1 MADDDIDI
9 YGDDFE
15 FETAGIPADPGLP
28 QQQVNAQDN
37 TMNEYDTDNKTDQPS
52 GAIQTHTTRAQ
63 EVVGMKRSRDEEPED
78 RKPSITGNGPNLPAK
93 PNENPIRSN
102 GKAIQPFMPNAPA
115 AVSAAQKNP
124 NGADAL
130 YIGDL
135 NWWTTDEDLRQVAL
149 SIQVP
154 LELKDISFSEHKV
167 NGKSKGSAYVECHS
181 PDHATTLKTWFDS
194 NELQGKHANVT
205 FTNSS
210 NGNPFRTLPKA
221 EPLNRVAGRDGMQGN
236 QMNRPNNNMRTGGPM
251 PPNVNNNNNG
261 TAMQTLRPMNT
272 GGGMS
277 PGVGVGVMN
286 PGMMGMGNGMGG
298 MNMMGMGGGMGGMGM
313 NSMPSGMMGAGMG
326 MNGMGT
332 GMGGGMM
339 GPGMGMNGMGGMGR
353 GGMMGMPFNN
363 NAMGGMGRGMMNGG
377 GMRGNMMGP
386 PGVGAG
392 GAMGRGM
399 GGMAGMGGMGMGMGM
414 GGHTN
419 PSFVNGGGAGPAKRF
434 KVEEN

>member
-15 FETAGIPADPGLP
+15 FENAGLPADP
-28 QQQVNAQDN
+28 QDN
-37 TMNEYDTDNKTDQPS
+37 NTNEYDTDVKTEQPTS
-52 GAIQTHTTRAQ
+52 SISTHTTRAQ
-63 EVVGMKRSRDEEPED
+63 EVVGTKRTREDESED
-78 RKPSITGNGPNLPAK
+78 RKPQMSGNGPNLPAK

-115 AVSAAQKNP
+115 TVSAAQKNP

-149 SIQVP
+149 SVQVP

-167 NGKSKGSAYVECHS
+167 NGKSKGIAYVECHS
-181 PDHATTLKTWFDS
+181 ADYATTLKTWFDS

-221 EPLNRVAGRDGMQGN
+221 EPPNRVAGRDGMQAN
-236 QMNRPNNNMRTGGPM
+236 QMNRPINNLRPGGLMQPNNNNMQGI
-251 PPNVNNNNNG
+251 
-261 TAMQTLRPMNT
+261 RPMNT
-272 GGGMS
+272 GGVGVGVGGIN
-277 PGVGVGVMN
+277 PGVGGVGVGVMN
-286 PGMMGMGNGMGG
+286 PAAMMGMGNGMG
-298 MNMMGMGGGMGGMGM
+298 MNMMGMGGGMGINGMGGG
-313 NSMPSGMMGAGMG
+313 MPGGMMGAGMG
-326 MNGMGT
+326 MNGMGG
-332 GMGGGMM
+332 GMGAGMM
-339 GPGMGMNGMGGMGR
+339 GAGMGMNGMGGMGR

-363 NAMGGMGRGMMNGG
+363 NGMGGIGRGMMNGG
-377 GMRGNMMGP
+377 GMRGNMMGG
-386 PGVGAG
+386 GVG
-392 GAMGRGM
+392 R
-399 GGMAGMGGMGMGMGM
+399 GGMGMGGMGMGMGM
-414 GGHTN
+414 GGGHTN
-419 PSFVNGGGAGPAKRF
+419 PSFVNGGVAGPAKRF